1 MSVNAIMPLCKANYA
16 FICSSERTMLTDVLP
31 AYSASNANLMAFTE
45 ALVLH
50 TGILYGIIIITFSH
64 YISTGPES

>member
-1 MSVNAIMPLCKANYA
+1 
-16 FICSSERTMLTDVLP
+16 MLTDVLP
-31 AYSASNANLMAFTE
+31 AYSAYNANIMAFTE